1 MVIEKGDN
9 NMSYEIT
16 SRQWKLYEFLKIC
29 SDRFTTQRDIYEGLK
44 DNGDYTMFVG
54 EDKVFHDSLTR
65 MEIGL
70 DIQHLNESDVIQKI
84 ILTNSNGVKIADE
97 EEYKVYSLN
106 RWKSIKGMIKRL
118 AWKDNKAKLNGQM
131 KLVFGDSMARDFYET
146 FAEEFE
152 KELK

>member
-1 MVIEKGDN
+1 
-9 NMSYEIT
+9 MSYEIT
-16 SRQWKLYEFLKIC
+16 SRQWKLYEFLKSR
-29 SDRFTTQRDIYEGLK
+29 SDRFTTQLDIYEGLK

-146 FAEEFE
+146 FVEELE
-152 KELK
+152 REIE

>member
-1 MVIEKGDN
+1 
-9 NMSYEIT
+9 MSYEIT

-29 SDRFTTQRDIYEGLK
+29 SDHFITQLDIYEGLK
-44 DNGDYTMFVG
+44 SSGAYPLFEGDY
-54 EDKVFHDSLTR
+54 KVFHDSATR
-65 MEIGL
+65 KEIGL

-146 FAEEFE
+146 FVQELE
-152 KELK
+152 KEIE

>member
-16 SRQWKLYEFLKIC
+16 SRQWKLYEFLKSR
-29 SDRFTTQRDIYEGLK
+29 SDRFTTQLDIYEGLK

-146 FAEEFE
+146 FVEELE
-152 KELK
+152 REIE